1 MLATLVYRKLKIYGI
16 LKLGLY
22 GGLTFLTIWILQIMM
37 CKYMNLDIN
46 EEKPV
51 YSGLEILKEPL
62 KFLIIWSV
70 SYSPPRIL
78 GVLRVFYKAVS
89 CFQGCKIE

>member
-22 GGLTFLTIWILQIMM
+22 GGLTFLTIWILQIIM

-70 SYSPPRIL
+70 SYSPPPYFRCTTCIL
-78 GVLRVFYKAVS
+78 QS
-89 CFQGCKIE
+89 CFMFSGV